1 MNLIEK
7 DGKKDKVIDV
17 KEDNQ
22 NNIGKRKCC
31 NPKCNDNII
40 LQLLILLSEVITITI
55 IVLSQLLYYDGE
67 ISMNISEELMDN
79 FQTGYFMNFTKSSL
93 PSNFDPT
100 REPNENLIQFG
111 YWQGTSKGCG
121 TKDNKAKILEE
132 GKSCE
137 KDEVV
142 LSPLPSMPIYSY
154 KGIVLSGI
162 TKKDYYSLLQTDS
175 IVKENKD
182 CPDNKTLCGYI
193 DTLKN
198 KLCLDKGSTCPIN
211 YVSLSKNPPNI
222 KNYHVIEGKN
232 GINLYFSNN
241 PYPDGE
247 DIPYIVNSFRI
258 ADEKICSLPN
268 LYYSGLELF
277 ELDNFKKKY
286 STNCVLND
294 YSQKIPMDKVRYHPL
309 DSVDN
314 YNLYEENNII
324 KKINNS
330 NLTKYGFNI
339 DNYKEHY
346 VTLYI
351 RTHFGFD
358 YECLQ
363 KRDPKFDLEHL
374 NILNGKAQNMQVF
387 GRNMLYNILNGF
399 FGLTDLFSFTDYGLE
414 ILIKKIGIFLPSLI
428 VLIISLVD
436 KIWSDDDPYEEEM
449 KCSDFITN
457 NNYNIMIYKI
467 RKSGIKILAAFI
479 LLIILNVINLIIAF
493 FSLIQQLMGKKSSLK
508 KENEEQNIKNEK
520 QNEKEDPKDG
530 KAQDEKKDEPPKNEA
545 PEKEEPKQE
554 QAQEKQK
561 DENAEEE
568 KQKDDNDEEEK
579 QKDENAEEEDKL
591 KDENAQKKEE

>member
-1 MNLIEK
+1 MNQAKKNNKIE
-7 DGKKDKVIDV
+7 
-17 KEDNQ
+17 
-22 NNIGKRKCC
+22 KRKCC

-121 TKDNKAKILEE
+121 TTDNKAKILEE

-162 TKKDYYSLLQTDS
+162 TKKDYYSLLKTDS

-232 GINLYFSNN
+232 GMNLYYSNN

-268 LYYSGLELF
+268 LYYSRLELF

-294 YSQKIPMDKVRYHPL
+294 YSQKIPTDRMRYHPL

-314 YNLYEENNII
+314 YDLYEENNII

-339 DNYKEHY
+339 DNYKGHY

-363 KRDPKFDLEHL
+363 KRDPKFDLEYL
-374 NILNGKAQNMQVF
+374 NILNGKAQNMKVF
-387 GRNMLYNILNGF
+387 GRNMLYNIINGF
-399 FGLTDLFSFTDYGLE
+399 FEFIDLFSFTDYGFE
-414 ILIKKIGIFLPSLI
+414 ILIKKSGIFLPSLI
-428 VLIISLVD
+428 LLIISFAD
-436 KIWSDDDPYEEEM
+436 KIWSDDDPYEDEM

-467 RKSGIKILAAFI
+467 RKSGLKILAAFI
-479 LLIILNVINLIIAF
+479 LLIILNVINLLIAF
-493 FSLIQQLMGKKSSLK
+493 FPLIQELMGKKSSLK
-508 KENEEQNIKNEK
+508 KENEEKNIKNEK
-520 QNEKEDPKDG
+520 QNEKEDPKDD
-530 KAQDEKKDEPPKNEA
+530 KAQEEKKEEPQNNEA

-554 QAQEKQK
+554 QAQENQK
-561 DENAEEE
+561 DENAE
-568 KQKDDNDEEEK
+568 EEEK
-579 QKDENAEEEDKL
+579 QKDENAEEEGKL